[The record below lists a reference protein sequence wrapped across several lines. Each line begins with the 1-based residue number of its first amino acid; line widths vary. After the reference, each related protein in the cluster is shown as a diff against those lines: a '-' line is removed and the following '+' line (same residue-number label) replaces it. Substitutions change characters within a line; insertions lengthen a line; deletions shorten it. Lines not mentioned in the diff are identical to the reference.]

1 MWLFLNKLSPPA
13 RPMKPQNAAVAVFVT
28 GFALAGASP

>member
-1 MWLFLNKLSPPA
+1 MWLFLNKLSPPEH
-13 RPMKPQNAAVAVFVT
+13 PIKPQNAAVAMFVT